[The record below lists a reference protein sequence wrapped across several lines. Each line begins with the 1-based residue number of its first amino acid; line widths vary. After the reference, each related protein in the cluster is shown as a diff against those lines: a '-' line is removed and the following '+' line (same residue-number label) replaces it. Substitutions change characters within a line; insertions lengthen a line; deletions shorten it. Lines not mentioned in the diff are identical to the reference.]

1 MPPKKFFKKGSSSFS
16 KTTKPKKEPTIN
28 LNAKYLIIVESP
40 SKCSKIEG
48 FLGDEYC
55 CIASKGH
62 IRTIEGLKSIDTKNT
77 FEPTFSIIDEKKGH
91 VEFMRSVVTKFSKPN
106 IILASD
112 DDREGEAIAWHICEV
127 FDLPIQTTKRILFH
141 EITKKAIVDAVKSP
155 TTINMNLVHA
165 QHARQVLD
173 MIVGYKISPYL
184 WKYLY
189 FNKSNSLSAG
199 RCQTPALRLVYDN
212 DHNKKAELET
222 KYKTIGNF
230 TTNNVAMTLNYEF
243 DTLQQIF
250 AYLTASKSHQHM
262 IKVGATKKTTKQAPK
277 PLNTSRLLQL
287 ANNVLHISPKETMSI
302 CQSLYQNGHITYMR
316 TDSTKYSKDFLN
328 KAEEFIIKQW
338 CKPEYIGKLDN
349 IEQKDINNPHE
360 AIRVT
365 HINTQYLNDSDNS
378 RASSL
383 YRLIWRNS
391 VESCM
396 ADALYN
402 STEIRISAP
411 LEYHYSYNIE
421 IPVFLGWKIVK
432 DKKDVDCD
440 FENTNQETGKPDA
453 IKSKKN
459 TKGQLSGQTENQ
471 NNPTALLMFFQSL
484 EKSGKPI
491 PYNYIE
497 SNVVVRNKHQ
507 HYTEA
512 SLINK
517 LEDLGIGRPSTFATI
532 VETIQERG
540 YVKRMN
546 LDGEK
551 VNCTEYKLMDNGFI
565 ETNIQEKIFG
575 NEKNKLV
582 IQPLGI
588 LTVEFLVKH
597 FQELFSYNYTKTM
610 EDNLD
615 DVSSGK
621 ENEWAKLCKNC
632 YNEIKELSKELT
644 SLTKQVYHL
653 DDTHDYIFE
662 KFGPVI
668 RHKLEDGTFEYKQ
681 AKKDMKIDFDKL
693 KNREYTVDELYEIKN
708 DCLGKYEGEDM
719 FIKNGKYGLYVE
731 WGDKRESIKQIEKP
745 MDEITLQDVIDY
757 LGTDKTQTNKSLLRI
772 LTPELSI
779 RKGKGK
785 LGNYVYYKREDMAKP
800 AFYNLKKFPEGY
812 ISCDPKVLIDWL
824 NETYSIKIDY
834 E

>member
-1 MPPKKFFKKGSSSFS
+1 MPPKKFFKKSSFS
-16 KTTKPKKEPTIN
+16 KTTKPKKEQSIN

-48 FLGDEYC
+48 FLGNEYC

-77 FEPTFSIIDEKKGH
+77 FEPTFSIIDEKKGQ
-91 VEFMRSVVTKFSKPN
+91 VEFMRSIISRFSKPN

-141 EITKKAIVDAVKSP
+141 EITKTAIIEAVKAP
-155 TTINMNLVHA
+155 TLINMNLVHA

-212 DHNKKAELET
+212 NHNKKEDLET

-243 DTLQQIF
+243 DTKEEIV
-250 AYLTASKSHQHM
+250 AYLTTSKTFQHI
-262 IKVGATKKTTKQAPK
+262 IKVGSTKKATKQPPK

-287 ANNVLHISPKETMSI
+287 ANNVLHISPKETMSL

-338 CKPEYIGKLDN
+338 NKPEYIGKLDN
-349 IEQKDINNPHE
+349 IQQKDINNPHE

-378 RASSL
+378 RMSSL

-402 STEIRISAP
+402 STEVRISAP
-411 LEYHYSYNIE
+411 LEKYYSYTIE

-432 DKKDVDCD
+432 DKKDVDC
-440 FENTNQETGKPDA
+440 ENDDNDTINGN
-453 IKSKKN
+453 SNKKN
-459 TKGQLSGQTENQ
+459 TKGQTNQTEKQ

-484 EKSGKPI
+484 ETSGKPI
-491 PYNYIE
+491 HFNYIE
-497 SNVVVRNKHQ
+497 SSVVVRNKHQ

-517 LEDLGIGRPSTFATI
+517 LEELGIGRPSTFATI

-551 VNCTEYKLMDNGFI
+551 VNCSEYKLRSDGLLEI
-565 ETNIQEKIFG
+565 KQQEKVFG
-575 NEKNKLV
+575 NEKNKIV

-588 LTVEFLVKH
+588 LTMEFLVKH
-597 FQELFSYNYTKTM
+597 FQELFSYDYTKQM
-610 EDNLD
+610 EDKLD
-615 DVSSGK
+615 QVSSGE
-621 ENEWAKLCKNC
+621 ENEWAKLCKEC

-644 SLTKQVYHL
+644 SLTKQVYPI

-668 RHKLEDGTFEYKQ
+668 RNRLEDGTFEYKQ
-681 AKKDMKIDFDKL
+681 AKKDMKIDFEKL
-693 KNREYTVDELYEIKN
+693 KNRQYILDELYEIKN
-708 DCLGKYEGEDM
+708 DCLGKYEDEDM
-719 FIKNGKYGLYVE
+719 FIKNGKFGVYVE
-731 WGDKRESIKQIEKP
+731 WGDKRESIKKIEKP
-745 MDEITLQDVIDY
+745 IDQITLQDVIDY
-757 LGTDKTQTNKSLLRI
+757 LGTDKMQQNKSLLRI
-772 LTPELSI
+772 VTPELSI
-779 RKGKGK
+779 RKGKGR
-785 LGNYVYYKREDMAKP
+785 LGNYVYYKREDMPKP

-812 ISCDPKVLIDWL
+812 ITCEPKVLIDWL
-824 NETYSIKIDY
+824 IETYNITINY

>member
-1 MPPKKFFKKGSSSFS
+1 MPPKKFFKKSSFPKS
-16 KTTKPKKEPTIN
+16 TKPKKESTIN

-48 FLGDEYC
+48 FLGNEYC

-77 FEPTFSIIDEKKGH
+77 FEPKFSIIDEKKGH
-91 VEFMRSVVTKFSKPN
+91 VEFMRSIISKFSKSN

-141 EITKKAIVDAVKSP
+141 EITKTAIIEAVKTP

-212 DHNKKAELET
+212 HHNKKSGLET

-230 TTNNVAMTLNYEF
+230 TTNNISMTLNYEF
-243 DTLQQIF
+243 DTPQQIL
-250 AYLTASKSHQHM
+250 AYLTTSKSHQHM
-262 IKVGATKKTTKQAPK
+262 LNVGSAKKTSKQPPK

-302 CQSLYQNGHITYMR
+302 CQNLYQNGDITYMR
-316 TDSTKYSKDFLN
+316 TDSIKYSKDFLN

-338 CKPEYIGKLDN
+338 NKPEYIGKLDT

-365 HINTQYLNDSDNS
+365 NINTQYLNDSDNS
-378 RASSL
+378 RMSSL

-396 ADALYN
+396 SAALYN
-402 STEIRISAP
+402 SSEVRISAP
-411 LEYHYSYNIE
+411 LNYYYSYNIE
-421 IPVFLGWKIVK
+421 IPLFLGWKIVK
-432 DKKDVDCD
+432 DKKDVDC
-440 FENTNQETGKPDA
+440 ENDDNDTINGN
-453 IKSKKN
+453 SHKKN
-459 TKGQLSGQTENQ
+459 TKGQTNQTENQ
-471 NNPTALLMFFQSL
+471 NNPAALLMFFQSL

-491 PYNYIE
+491 PYNYIQTT
-497 SNVVVRNKHQ
+497 VVVRNKHQ

-532 VETIQERG
+532 IETIQERG
-540 YVKRMN
+540 YVKRMD
-546 LDGEK
+546 LEGDK
-551 VNCTEYKLMDNGFI
+551 VNCTEYKLRGDSGLI
-565 ETNIQEKIFG
+565 ETKKEEKIFG

-588 LTVEFLVKH
+588 LTIEFLVKH
-597 FQELFSYNYTKTM
+597 FQELFSYNYTKQM
-610 EDNLD
+610 EDKLD
-615 DVSSGK
+615 EVSSGQ
-621 ENEWAKLCKNC
+621 ENEWSKLCKNC

-644 SLTKQVYHL
+644 SLTKQVYPL
-653 DDTHDYIFE
+653 DETHDYIFE

-708 DCLGKYEGEDM
+708 DCLGKYEDTDM
-719 FIKNGKYGLYVE
+719 FIKNGKFGVYVE
-731 WGDKRESIKQIEKP
+731 WGDKKESIKNIEKP

-757 LGTDKTQTNKSLLRI
+757 LGADKTQTNKSVLRVV
-772 LTPELSI
+772 TPEISI
-779 RKGKGK
+779 RKGKGR
-785 LGNYVYYKREDMAKP
+785 LGNYVYYKREDMPKP
-800 AFYNLKKFPEGY
+800 EFYNLKKFPEGY
-812 ISCDPKVLIDWL
+812 ISCEPKVLIDWL
-824 NETYSIKIDY
+824 IETYKITVNY

>member
-1 MPPKKFFKKGSSSFS
+1 MPPKKFFKKGSFS
-16 KTTKPKKEPTIN
+16 KTTKPKKDPTIN

-48 FLGDEYC
+48 FLGNEYC

-77 FEPTFSIIDEKKGH
+77 FEPTFSIIDEKKGQ
-91 VEFMRSVVTKFSKPN
+91 VEFMRSIISRFSKSN

-141 EITKKAIVDAVKSP
+141 EITKQAIVNAVNAP
-155 TTINMNLVHA
+155 TTINMKLVHA

-212 DHNKKAELET
+212 DHNKKADLET

-243 DTLQQIF
+243 ETKEQVV
-250 AYLTASKSHQHM
+250 AYLTKSKTFQHM
-262 IKVGATKKTTKQAPK
+262 IKVGSTKKATKQPPK
-277 PLNTSRLLQL
+277 PLNTSRLLQI

-338 CKPEYIGKLDN
+338 NKPEYIGRLDS

-365 HINTQYLNDSDNS
+365 HINMEYLNDCDNS
-378 RASSL
+378 RMSSL

-396 ADALYN
+396 ADAVYN

-411 LEYHYSYNIE
+411 LEKYYSYNIE

-432 DKKDVDCD
+432 DKKDVDCEGD
-440 FENTNQETGKPDA
+440 DNDTINGNS
-453 IKSKKN
+453 SKKN
-459 TKGQLSGQTENQ
+459 TKNQTEKQ

-484 EKSGKPI
+484 ETSGKPI
-491 PYNYIE
+491 HFNYIE
-497 SNVVVRNKHQ
+497 SSVVVRNKHQ

-517 LEDLGIGRPSTFATI
+517 LEELGIGRPSTFATI

-551 VNCTEYKLMDNGFI
+551 VNCSEYKLNSDGLMEI
-565 ETNIQEKIFG
+565 KQQEKVFG

-582 IQPLGI
+582 MQSLGI
-588 LTVEFLVKH
+588 LTMEFLVNH
-597 FQELFSYNYTKTM
+597 FQELFSYDYTKHM
-610 EDNLD
+610 EDKLD
-615 DVSSGK
+615 QVSSGE
-621 ENEWAKLCKNC
+621 ENEWAKICKEC

-644 SLTKQVYHL
+644 SLTKQVYPI

-668 RHKLEDGTFEYKQ
+668 RKKLEDGTFEYKQ
-681 AKKDMKIDFDKL
+681 AKKDMKIDFEKL
-693 KNREYTVDELYEIKN
+693 KNREYILDELYEIKN
-708 DCLGKYEGEDM
+708 DCLGKYEDEDM
-719 FIKNGKYGLYVE
+719 FIKNGKFGLYVE
-731 WGDKRESIKQIEKP
+731 WGDKRESIKKIEKP
-745 MDEITLQDVIDY
+745 IDQITLQDVIDY
-757 LGTDKTQTNKSLLRI
+757 LGTDKTQQNKSVLRI
-772 LTPELSI
+772 VTPELSI

-785 LGNYVYYKREDMAKP
+785 LGNYVYYKREDMPKP
-800 AFYNLKKFPEGY
+800 EFYNLKKFPEGY
-812 ISCDPKVLIDWL
+812 ITCEPKVLIDWL
-824 NETYSIKIDY
+824 METYKITINY

>member
-1 MPPKKFFKKGSSSFS
+1 MPPKKFFKKSSFS
-16 KTTKPKKEPTIN
+16 KTTKPKKDPTIN

-48 FLGDEYC
+48 FLGNEYC

-77 FEPTFSIIDEKKGH
+77 FEPTFSIIDEKKGQ
-91 VEFMRSVVTKFSKPN
+91 VEFMRSIISRFSKSN

-141 EITKKAIVDAVKSP
+141 EITKQAIVNAVNAP
-155 TTINMNLVHA
+155 TTINMKLVHA

-212 DHNKKAELET
+212 DHNKKADLET

-243 DTLQQIF
+243 ETKEQVV
-250 AYLTASKSHQHM
+250 AYLTTSKTFQHM
-262 IKVGATKKTTKQAPK
+262 IKVGSTKKANKQPPK

-338 CKPEYIGKLDN
+338 NKPEYIGRLDS

-365 HINTQYLNDSDNS
+365 HINMQYLNDSDNS
-378 RASSL
+378 RMSSL

-396 ADALYN
+396 ADAVYN

-411 LEYHYSYNIE
+411 LEKYYSYNIE

-432 DKKDVDCD
+432 DKKDVDCEGD
-440 FENTNQETGKPDA
+440 DNDTINGNS
-453 IKSKKN
+453 SKKN
-459 TKGQLSGQTENQ
+459 TKNQTEKQ

-484 EKSGKPI
+484 ETSGKPI
-491 PYNYIE
+491 HFNYIE
-497 SNVVVRNKHQ
+497 SSVVVRNKHQ

-517 LEDLGIGRPSTFATI
+517 LEELGIGRPSTFATI

-551 VNCTEYKLMDNGFI
+551 VNCSEYKLNSDGLI
-565 ETNIQEKIFG
+565 EIKQQEKVFG

-582 IQPLGI
+582 IQSLGI
-588 LTVEFLVKH
+588 LTMEFLVNH
-597 FQELFSYNYTKTM
+597 FQELFSYDYTKHM
-610 EDNLD
+610 EDKLD
-615 DVSSGK
+615 QVSSGE
-621 ENEWAKLCKNC
+621 ENEWAKICKEC

-644 SLTKQVYHL
+644 SLTKQVYPI

-668 RHKLEDGTFEYKQ
+668 RKKLEDGTFEYKQ
-681 AKKDMKIDFDKL
+681 AKKDMKIDFEKL
-693 KNREYTVDELYEIKN
+693 KNREYILDDLYEIKN
-708 DCLGKYEGEDM
+708 DCLGKYEDEDM
-719 FIKNGKYGLYVE
+719 FIKNGKFGLYVE
-731 WGDKRESIKQIEKP
+731 WGDKRESIKKIEKP
-745 MDEITLQDVIDY
+745 IDQITLQDVIDY
-757 LGTDKTQTNKSLLRI
+757 LGTDKTQQNKSLLRI
-772 LTPELSI
+772 VTPELSI

-785 LGNYVYYKREDMAKP
+785 LGNYVYYKREDMPKP
-800 AFYNLKKFPEGY
+800 EFYNLKKFPEGY
-812 ISCDPKVLIDWL
+812 ITCEPKVLIDWL
-824 NETYSIKIDY
+824 METYKITINY

>member
-1 MPPKKFFKKGSSSFS
+1 MPPKKFFKKSSFP
-16 KTTKPKKEPTIN
+16 KTTKPKKEHNVN
-28 LNAKYLIIVESP
+28 LNAKYLLIVESP

-48 FLGDEYC
+48 FLGNEYC

-77 FEPTFSIIDEKKGH
+77 FEPKFSIIDEKKGH
-91 VEFMRSVVTKFSKPN
+91 IEFMISVISRFSKYN

-127 FDLPIQTTKRILFH
+127 FELPIQTTKRILFH
-141 EITKKAIVDAVKSP
+141 EITKNAIINAVQNP

-212 DHNKKAELET
+212 DVNKKAELET

-230 TTNNVAMTLNYEF
+230 TSNSVIMNLNYEF
-243 DTLQQIF
+243 ETKEQILGF
-250 AYLTASKSHQHM
+250 LTQSKTFEHN
-262 IKVGATKKTTKQAPK
+262 IKVGSTKKTTKQPPK
-277 PLNTSRLLQL
+277 PLNTSKLLQL

-302 CQSLYQNGHITYMR
+302 CQTLYQNGHITYMR

-328 KAEEFIIKQW
+328 KAQDYIIKQW
-338 CKPEYIGKLDN
+338 KTPDYVGKLDN

-365 HINTQYLNDSDNS
+365 HINMPYLSDCDNS
-378 RASSL
+378 HMSSL
-383 YRLIWRNS
+383 YRLLWRNS

-396 ADALYN
+396 SEALYN
-402 STEIRISAP
+402 STEIKVSAP
-411 LEYHYSYNIE
+411 LEKYYSYTIE
-421 IPVFLGWKIVK
+421 IPLFLGWKIVK
-432 DKKDVDCD
+432 DKKDVDC
-440 FENTNQETGKPDA
+440 ENDENDTTNAKPNNNN
-453 IKSKKN
+453 KKN
-459 TKGQLSGQTENQ
+459 VKNQTETQ
-471 NNPTALLMFFQSL
+471 NNPSALLMFFQSL
-484 EKSGKPI
+484 EKSRKPI
-491 PYNYIE
+491 QYNYLE

-517 LEDLGIGRPSTFATI
+517 LEELGIGRPSTFATLI
-532 VETIQERG
+532 ETIQERG
-540 YVKRMN
+540 YVKRM
-546 LDGEK
+546 DIEGEK
-551 VNCTEYKLMDNGFI
+551 VKCSEYKLLNNGINSII
-565 ETNIQEKIFG
+565 ETREEEKIFG

-582 IQPLGI
+582 IQPLGVI
-588 LTVEFLVKH
+588 TTDFLLKY
-597 FQELFSYNYTKTM
+597 FQQLFSYDYTKQM

-615 DVSSGK
+615 YVSSGQ
-621 ENEWAKLCKNC
+621 EIEWSKLCKNC

-644 SLTKQVYHL
+644 NLAKQVYPI

-668 RHKLEDGTFEYKQ
+668 RNKLEDGTIEYKQ

-693 KNREYTVDELYEIKN
+693 KNREYTLDELYEIKN
-708 DCLGKYEGEDM
+708 DCLGKYEEKDL
-719 FIKNGKYGLYVE
+719 FIKNGKYGLYVQ
-731 WGDKRESIKQIEKP
+731 WGDKKESIKKIEKP
-745 MDEITLQDVIDY
+745 IDEITLQDVIDY
-757 LGTDKTQTNKSLLRI
+757 LGTDKTQRNKAVLRV

-779 RKGKGK
+779 RKGKFGA
-785 LGNYVYYKREDMAKP
+785 Y
-800 AFYNLKKFPEGY
+800 AFYKKDDMPKPEFYNIKKFPEGF
-812 ISCDPKVLIDWL
+812 ISCEPSVLIEWL
-824 NETYSIKIDY
+824 NQTYKITI
-834 E
+834 

>member
-1 MPPKKFFKKGSSSFS
+1 MPPKKFFKKGSFP
-16 KTTKPKKEPTIN
+16 KTTKPKKEPIIN
-28 LNAKYLIIVESP
+28 LNAKYLLIVESP

-48 FLGDEYC
+48 FLGSEYC

-77 FEPTFSIIDEKKGH
+77 FEPKFSIIDEKKSH
-91 VEFMRSVVTKFSKPN
+91 IEFMRSVISRFSKSN

-127 FDLPIQTTKRILFH
+127 FELPIQTTKRIIFH
-141 EITKKAIVDAVKSP
+141 EITKTAIINAVQNP
-155 TTINMNLVHA
+155 TIINMNLVHA

-184 WKYLY
+184 WRYLY

-212 DHNKKAELET
+212 NINKKTDLET

-230 TTNNVAMTLNYEF
+230 TSNNVIMNLNYEF
-243 DTLQQIF
+243 ETQEQILGF
-250 AYLTASKSHQHM
+250 LTQSKTFEHN
-262 IKVGATKKTTKQAPK
+262 ITVGSTKKTIKQPPK
-277 PLNTSRLLQL
+277 PLNTSKLLQL

-302 CQSLYQNGHITYMR
+302 CQTLYQNGHITYMR

-328 KAEEFIIKQW
+328 KAEDYIVKQW
-338 CKPEYIGKLDN
+338 KTPDYVGKLDK

-365 HINTQYLNDSDNS
+365 HINMPYLSDCENS
-378 RASSL
+378 RMSSL
-383 YRLIWRNS
+383 YRLLWRNS

-396 ADALYN
+396 SEALYN
-402 STEIRISAP
+402 STEIKVSAP
-411 LEYHYSYNIE
+411 LDKHYLYNIE

-432 DKKDVDCD
+432 EKKDVDCEKYGHD
-440 FENTNQETGKPDA
+440 TDNE
-453 IKSKKN
+453 KSYKTPQKGVKN
-459 TKGQLSGQTENQ
+459 HTEKQ
-471 NNPTALLMFFQSL
+471 NNPSSLLMFFQSL

-491 PYNYIE
+491 QYNYLE

-517 LEDLGIGRPSTFATI
+517 LEELGIGRPSTFATLI
-532 VETIQERG
+532 ETIQERG
-540 YVKRMN
+540 YVKRM
-546 LDGEK
+546 DIEGEK
-551 VNCTEYKLMDNGFI
+551 VKCTEYKLRNDGFNGII
-565 ETNIQEKIFG
+565 ETKEEEKIFG

-582 IQPLGI
+582 IQPLGVI
-588 LTVEFLVKH
+588 TIDFLLKY
-597 FQELFSYNYTKTM
+597 FQQLFSYDYTKQM

-615 DVSSGK
+615 YVSSGE
-621 ENEWAKLCKNC
+621 ENDWAKLCKNC

-644 SLTKQVYHL
+644 TLAKQVYPI

-668 RHKLEDGTFEYKQ
+668 RNKLKDGTFEYKQ
-681 AKKDMKIDFDKL
+681 AKKDMKIDFEKL
-693 KNREYTVDELYEIKN
+693 KNREYTLDELYEIKN
-708 DCLGKYEGEDM
+708 DCLGKYEDEDI

-731 WGDKRESIKQIEKP
+731 WGEKKESIKKIEKP
-745 MDEITLQDVIDY
+745 IDEITLQDVIDY
-757 LGTDKTQTNKSLLRI
+757 LGTDKTQRNKSVLRI
-772 LTPELSI
+772 ITPELSI
-779 RKGKGK
+779 RKGKFGA
-785 LGNYVYYKREDMAKP
+785 YAFYQREDMHKP
-800 AFYNLKKFPEGY
+800 EFYNIKKFPEGF
-812 ISCDPKVLIDWL
+812 ISCDQNVLIDWL
-824 NETYSIKIDY
+824 KETYKITI
-834 E
+834 